1 MEIGNASKSSSH
13 TVMVDAQMAIPIT
26 EEGNVITEAAFF
38 NRIFPSNSGIRFNF
52 DDIREFLHD
61 PLIAL
66 IATDLTAD
74 ENLDNIEAVL
84 KRIGKGHHH
93 PYRKLRQMCIRY
105 YFQMNPSNNTKLFQ
119 KKFHRNI

>member
-84 KRIGKGHHH
+84 KRIGYGK
-93 PYRKLRQMCIRY
+93 Q
-105 YFQMNPSNNTKLFQ
+105 
-119 KKFHRNI
+119 